1 MMRRMRIMIKAI
13 LLTLIIYSAPMTVEY
28 TADGLTYMVDNQG
41 YEWIYEGEIENT
53 EVEVIL
59 SDNGTPEIEDDIIL
73 AIK

>member
-1 MMRRMRIMIKAI
+1 MIKAI

-41 YEWIYEGEIENT
+41 NEWIYEGEIENT

>member
-1 MMRRMRIMIKAI
+1 MIRTI
-13 LLTLIIYSAPMTVEY
+13 LLTLAIYVSPMTVEY

-41 YEWIYEGEIENT
+41 YGWIYEGEIENT

-73 AIK
+73 LVK